1 MISKD
6 TQVCISIAEMPSNFG
21 TTLHNMAYSALNLDF
36 IYKAF
41 STKDLVGAIDGV
53 RALGI
58 RGCSVSMPYKKIV
71 IDIIDNVDVAAK
83 RIGAVNTI
91 VNTAGCLTGYNT
103 DLVGAHQALSAFKIK
118 PSERVLLLGAG
129 GVARAILGALHQIG
143 CQNIFVANHNF
154 SKLEDL
160 QSIANFTAIP
170 WSVREDASVDLLINA
185 TPIGMENNLISM
197 PVSTR
202 FVQQV
207 RGVMDVVVSS
217 KDTNLIATARNL
229 GKLVSPGY
237 VMTLEQAL
245 EQFFLYTGH
254 RAPRDVMERGIR
266 SLLSP

>member
-6 TQVCISIAEMPSNFG
+6 TQLCISIAEVPSNFG

-36 IYKAF
+36 VYKAF
-41 STKDLVGAIDGV
+41 ATKDLVGAINGV

-91 VNTAGCLTGYNT
+91 VNASGCLTGYNT
-103 DLVGAHQALSAFKIK
+103 DIFGAQNALSSFKIQ

-129 GVARAILGALHQIG
+129 GVSRAILGALHQLG
-143 CQNIFVANHNF
+143 CQNIFVSNHNF
-154 SKLEDL
+154 NKLTDL
-160 QSIANFTAIP
+160 KSIANITAIP
-170 WSVREDASVDLLINA
+170 WSEREYSPMDLLINA
-185 TPIGMENNLISM
+185 TPIGMGQGLSSM
-197 PVSTR
+197 PVSAE
-202 FVQQV
+202 FIKGV
-207 RGVMDVVVSS
+207 RAVMDVVVSP
-217 KDTNLIATARNL
+217 KDTKLIATARHL

-237 VMTLEQAL
+237 VMSLEQAL

-254 RAPRDVMERGIR
+254 KAPRDVMERGIK
-266 SLLSP
+266 SFLSP